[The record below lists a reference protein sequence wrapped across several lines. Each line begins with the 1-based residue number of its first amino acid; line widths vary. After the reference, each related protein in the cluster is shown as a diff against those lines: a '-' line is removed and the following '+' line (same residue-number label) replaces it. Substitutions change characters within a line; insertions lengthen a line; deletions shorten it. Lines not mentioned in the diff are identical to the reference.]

1 MGITKNSGLN
11 SNQIKLIAIIAMTID
26 HITWLLFPGCQK
38 IWWVMGLHVIGN
50 ITDEQQKQCRV
61 RTLFM

>member
-1 MGITKNSGLN
+1 MRKSDEEGEMGVNELKNKGLN

-38 IWWVMGLHVIGN
+38 I
-50 ITDEQQKQCRV
+50 
-61 RTLFM
+61 